1 MNKLLNS
8 KVIGQGEPLVILH
21 GLFGMLDNWQ
31 GLAKQFGVFF
41 ETHILD
47 QRNHGKSFHD
57 KHHNYDAMCED
68 LRFYLDENLIKKI
81 VLIGHSM
88 GGKTAMLF
96 AVKYPERVKKLV
108 VVDIAPKYY
117 EPHHQEI
124 LIGLKEVCDSQ
135 ITSRKQA
142 DLILSNHFSDIN
154 VRQFLLK
161 NLYWKSKSELDF
173 RFNLDVLSREILNVG
188 APLSNGLKF
197 IKPALFLDGEKSNYI
212 LEEDHE
218 LIETHFP
225 NSQIITVKN
234 VGHWV
239 HAEDPKTFFEMV
251 YRFLIYAS

>member
-1 MNKLLNS
+1 MDKLLHS

-31 GLAKQFGVFF
+31 GIAKQLGVFF

-57 KHHNYDAMCED
+57 DHHNYDAMCED
-68 LRFYLDENLIKKI
+68 LRLYLDEKQIHKI

-96 AVKYPERVKKLV
+96 AAKYPKRVKKLV
-108 VVDIAPKYY
+108 IVDIAPKYY
-117 EPHHQEI
+117 APHHQEI
-124 LIGLKEVCDSQ
+124 LTGLKDVRDSE

-142 DLILSNHFSDIN
+142 DFILSNHFSDIN

-173 RFNLDVLSREILNVG
+173 RFNLDVLSLEILNVG
-188 APLSNGLKF
+188 VPLSDGLTFLNPTLF
-197 IKPALFLDGEKSNYI
+197 IDGEQSNYI
-212 LEEDHE
+212 LEEDQE

-225 NSQIITVKN
+225 NSEIVTVKN